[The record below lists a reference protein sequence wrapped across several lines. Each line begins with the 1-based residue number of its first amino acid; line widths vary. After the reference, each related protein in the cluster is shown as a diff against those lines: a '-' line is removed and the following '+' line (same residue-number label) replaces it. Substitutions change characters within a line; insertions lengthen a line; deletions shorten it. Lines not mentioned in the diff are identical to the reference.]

1 MIFELITKTL
11 LIIKKG
17 GNETQLFHWGEK
29 REKLNVQMKFVQ
41 IRDLSDELTRSCVTF
56 SDRNL

>member
-17 GNETQLFHWGEK
+17 GNETPLFHWGEK

-41 IRDLSDELTRSCVTF
+41 IRNLNDELTRSCVTF